1 MMNFIINSF
10 ASVNNTLVS
19 MGLTW
24 DVIIQALVAV
34 CVLDL
39 LRKGVIWGAI
49 KALLIPGDH
58 DLSFEG
64 GALLVLAG
72 VIFAPVIW
80 TLKAIR
86 WFYRVTLGAML
97 EKRALRIAAEAA
109 EAERLAE
116 EAKKA
121 AAIKAKQ
128 DAAMLDLGINVGRL
142 ADSLESIDERTA
154 RLEDHVYGQ
163 ETITV
168 EVEEDVVAP
177 PAVAP
182 VVAEAFEFLDEALPN
197 MDEIA
202 RRQDSIDDAV
212 EAYRLLNVEKAVA
225 MINGCED
232 AEIKAALISY
242 EHSRQR
248 PRKGVCK
255 HFPMA

>member
-10 ASVNNTLVS
+10 ANVNNAFVS

-24 DVIIQALVAV
+24 DIIVQALVAV
-34 CVLDL
+34 SLLDL

-49 KALLIPGDH
+49 KALLVPGDH

-64 GALLVLAG
+64 GALLVLAR
-72 VIFAPVIW
+72 VIFTPVFW

-86 WFYRVTLGAML
+86 WFYRATLGAML
-97 EKRALRIAAEAA
+97 EKRAERLAAEAA

-128 DAAMLDLGINVGRL
+128 DAAMADLGLNVGRL
-142 ADSLESIDERTA
+142 ADSLESIDQRTA
-154 RLEDHVYGQ
+154 RLEGHVYGQ
-163 ETITV
+163 ETVTV
-168 EVEEDVVAP
+168 EVEEDTVVP
-177 PAVAP
+177 P
-182 VVAEAFEFLDEALPN
+182 VVVEATDIVDEALPSL
-197 MDEIA
+197 DELVAKREKEIA
-202 RRQDSIDDAV
+202 DAV
-212 EAYRLLNVEKAVA
+212 KAYRDLNVKRALA
-225 MINGCED
+225 MINATD
-232 AEIKAALISY
+232 DDEIKEALIAY
-242 EHSRQR
+242 EHGCAN